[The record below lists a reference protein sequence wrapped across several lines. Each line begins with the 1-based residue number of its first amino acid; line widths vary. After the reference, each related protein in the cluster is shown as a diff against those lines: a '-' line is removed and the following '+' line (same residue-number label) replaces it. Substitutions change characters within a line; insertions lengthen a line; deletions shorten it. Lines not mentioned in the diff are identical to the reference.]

1 MKKCK
6 LNIAE
11 IIFPHFFLK
20 KNLLIKLMI
29 IIIMIIKC

>member
-20 KNLLIKLMI
+20 KNLLIKLII